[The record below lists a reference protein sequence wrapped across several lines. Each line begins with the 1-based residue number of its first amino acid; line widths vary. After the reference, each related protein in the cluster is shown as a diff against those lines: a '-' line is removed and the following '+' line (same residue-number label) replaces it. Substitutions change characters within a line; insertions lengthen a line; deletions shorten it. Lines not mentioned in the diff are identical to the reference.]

1 MGQNTQHI
9 HNEHGGDGADKDK
22 MRELKVELE
31 ERDKEVGG
39 WECWDGVRKV

>member
-39 WECWDGVRKV
+39 SECWDGVRKV